1 MAGQGSLRPLRTVS
15 RKAGQAVPVYSLS
28 VMKEVPGILP
38 EPPKAFR
45 GSGTFKANP
54 TWGNPAAV
62 FRFICNPAWSET
74 AISNDDPST
83 DGFAE
88 LLRLKK

>member
-1 MAGQGSLRPLRTVS
+1 MHGSGRLRPLRTVS

-28 VMKEVPGILP
+28 VMKEVPGMLP

-54 TWGNPAAV
+54 ARG
-62 FRFICNPAWSET
+62 
-74 AISNDDPST
+74 
-83 DGFAE
+83 
-88 LLRLKK
+88 